1 MYITFLSGFSH
12 VACLQSSSMLYMYQY
27 LVPFFFFNI
36 YLFLALWG
44 LHCHTHGL
52 FSSCGEQGLLSSCGA
67 LASVVVEHIDT
78 WTSRVAAHGL

>member
-1 MYITFLSGFSH
+1 MAAYLHNLFGVLLNRKLI
-12 VACLQSSSMLYMYQY
+12 CSSL
-27 LVPFFFFNI
+27 LI